1 MKRLIVLASLLALA
15 GTFSLGCGEKSTTT
29 RKETLQ
35 TPQGETQVEQKTTV
49 EKKGDNPPNP

>member
-15 GTFSLGCGEKSTTT
+15 GTFSLGCGDKSTTT
-29 RKETLQ
+29 RKQ
-35 TPQGETQVEQKTTV
+35 TVSGPGGETQVEQKTTV

>member
-29 RKETLQ
+29 RKQ
-35 TPQGETQVEQKTTV
+35 TVSGPGGETKVEQKTTV